1 VIISKK
7 TSSVLTAWPYLTL
20 PNGEILVN
28 LSLLTIITLIA
39 TLMISKLRLRVYR
52 KGICDEY
59 TI

>member
-7 TSSVLTAWPYLTL
+7 TSSVLTAWQYLTL

-28 LSLLTIITLIA
+28 LSLLTTIISIITLIA
-39 TLMISKLRLRVYR
+39 LKLRAYR
-52 KGICDEY
+52 KGICDEF